1 MAKIIEEAKVL
12 GEIDAGDG
20 RMVPHIRCRSVT
32 TITNTETNQEYDSE
46 EHATNDVADP
56 GTETKEEHLR
66 RDVKIFAPSL
76 ADMVGGSDSD

>member
-20 RMVPHIRCRSVT
+20 RMVPHIRCRSET
-32 TITNTETNQEYDSE
+32 TITNTETNQEYNSE

-56 GTETKEEHLR
+56 DTVTKEDHLR

-76 ADMVGGSDSD
+76 ADMVGSNDNN